1 MIKNIYTNTKYKD
14 ALFRFIF
21 NNPYDLLSLYNA
33 VNNTNYSNIDSLEI
47 TTLEDIVYLSYKN
60 DVSFL
65 FGHQMNLYE
74 HQSSYNPNMPVRG
87 LIYFAELYSGYI
99 QKNKLDVY
107 STKQIN
113 LPVPRY
119 IIFYNGTKNEPE
131 KKELRLSECFKYSAQ
146 QSDELEQ
153 KEMKPC
159 LELTATMLNINIG
172 NNEELMKKCDR
183 RGL

>member
-1 MIKNIYTNTKYKD
+1 MILGIHYGGICLLVKNIYTNTKYKD

-74 HQSSYNPNMPVRG
+74 HRAP
-87 LIYFAELYSGYI
+87 
-99 QKNKLDVY
+99 
-107 STKQIN
+107 
-113 LPVPRY
+113 
-119 IIFYNGTKNEPE
+119 IIRICP
-131 KKELRLSECFKYSAQ
+131 SE
-146 QSDELEQ
+146 
-153 KEMKPC
+153 
-159 LELTATMLNINIG
+159 G
-172 NNEELMKKCDR
+172 
-183 RGL
+183 

>member
-1 MIKNIYTNTKYKD
+1 MILGIHYGGICLLIKNIYTNTKYKD

-74 HQSSYNPNMPVRG
+74 H
-87 LIYFAELYSGYI
+87 
-99 QKNKLDVY
+99 
-107 STKQIN
+107 
-113 LPVPRY
+113 
-119 IIFYNGTKNEPE
+119 
-131 KKELRLSECFKYSAQ
+131 
-146 QSDELEQ
+146 
-153 KEMKPC
+153 
-159 LELTATMLNINIG
+159 
-172 NNEELMKKCDR
+172 
-183 RGL
+183 